1 MKRALPGRA
10 WTASA
15 ALTLLCL
22 VAPAAALSQARAGSA
37 DLAVLVPKP
46 AGWTLAEAP
55 RSFFPDDLFEYID
68 GAAESYLSYD
78 FRELVV
84 ADFEKT
90 DAKATLTLEIYD
102 MGLPLNA
109 FGIFAA
115 ERYPENKVANLGDLG
130 YVEGESMNILAGRY
144 YVKMLAFGL
153 DAATEATLAGFG
165 AKVAAAIKPD
175 GELPPLVRAFPK
187 DNLVARSERYVKKNF
202 MGYEFLHD
210 GYVATY
216 KSGGK
221 DLEGFFIDAGSEQG
235 ARDMLGKLLAA
246 LAADKQTVDELPL
259 GVHAR
264 NRYGQSLFA
273 GRVGAVLCGAMRV
286 PDGLEAA
293 GQSLLQAMTAALA
306 SSHPSRSL
314 DHSRIEAAPQ
324 MRGPIL

>member
-1 MKRALPGRA
+1 MRRARSGRALA
-10 WTASA
+10 ASA
-15 ALTLLCL
+15 AWTLLCL
-22 VAPAAALSQARAGSA
+22 FAPAAALSQARAGSA
-37 DLAVLVPKP
+37 DLAALVPKT

-55 RSFFPDDLFEYID
+55 RHYFPDDLFEYID

-78 FRELVV
+78 FHELVV

-90 DAKATLTLEIYD
+90 GSKATLTLEIYD
-102 MGLPLNA
+102 MGLPINA

-115 ERYPENKVANLGDLG
+115 ERYPENKVVSLGDLG

-153 DAATEATLAGFG
+153 DAATETTLAEFG
-165 AKVAAAIKPD
+165 ARVAAAVKP
-175 GELPPLVRAFPK
+175 GGGLPPLVRTFPK

-221 DLEGFFIDAGSEQG
+221 ELEGFFIDAGSEKG
-235 ARDMLGKLLAA
+235 AEEMRTKLLAA
-246 LAADKQTVDELPL
+246 LAADKQAVDDLPL

-264 NRYGQSLFA
+264 NRYGQNLYV

-293 GQSLLQAMTAALA
+293 GRALLQAMTAAL
-306 SSHPSRSL
+306 SSGRPSSGL
-314 DHSRIEAAPQ
+314 NVLESR
-324 MRGPIL
+324 